1 MSAVVSIAALLAGS
15 ALLVLAGGLHGLLLP
30 LAGLAAG
37 FSDASLGLLGAGWA
51 FGYMAGCLS
60 VPVIVKRVGHVR
72 SFGALAS
79 LAAITVLLNL
89 LYVEPTFW
97 IVLRAVTGFCFAG
110 TAMIVESWLNER
122 STSTTRGRIFGIYTM
137 INLLATTAGQMLLTL
152 GSPSGYF
159 FFVLGSIIYSLSLLP
174 TALSTAASPQ
184 PLTQARL
191 DPKKLWRNSPIAV
204 VAVFMVGVSNG
215 TFSALGA
222 VYGRRIGLDVPE
234 IAIMMS
240 LALLTG
246 AVVQIPVGMLSDRLD
261 RRLVLVGLALMAMT
275 FGSSLSI
282 FGGADATA
290 TILLVAAFGGI
301 VYSMYPVIV
310 AHASDHA
317 DPGDFLR
324 ISGGLLLIFGT
335 GTMVGPLL
343 ASGLMTFTYPGAL
356 FQVTAAAHLSM
367 MLFALWRMRQRT
379 ALTPQEKSDFVP
391 VSSGQITTPE
401 TVSMDP
407 RTEPEEMS
415 GEDRGEDT
423 HDAALRTEP
432 A

>member
-1 MSAVVSIAALLAGS
+1 MSSVVSIAALLAGS
-15 ALLVLAGGLHGLLLP
+15 GLLLLAGGLHGLLLP
-30 LAGLAAG
+30 LAGLAQG

-51 FGYMAGCLS
+51 LGYMTGCLA

-89 LYVEPTFW
+89 LFMDAAVW
-97 IVLRAVTGFCFAG
+97 IVLRAITGFCFSGA
-110 TAMIVESWLNER
+110 AMIVESWLNER
-122 STSTTRGRIFGIYTM
+122 STSETRGRIFGLYTM
-137 INLLATTAGQMLLTL
+137 INLGATTAGQLLLTT

-174 TALSTAASPQ
+174 TALSTATSPQ

-215 TFSALGA
+215 SFGTLGA
-222 VYGRRIGLDVPE
+222 VYGRRIGLEVPE

-240 LALLTG
+240 LALLAG
-246 AVVQIPVGMLSDRLD
+246 ALVQIPVGLLSDRLD
-261 RRLVLVGLALMAMT
+261 RRLVLVGLAIAAMC
-275 FGSSLSI
+275 FGSSLSL
-282 FGGADATA
+282 FGGVSATL
-290 TILLVAAFGGI
+290 TVLLIAGFGGI

-335 GTMVGPLL
+335 GTMVGPLM
-343 ASGLMTFTYPGAL
+343 ASGLMTYTYPGAL

-367 MLFALWRMRQRT
+367 MLFAIWRIRKR
-379 ALTPQEKSDFVP
+379 AAVKPEDKSEFVP
-391 VSSGQITTPE
+391 VISTAQITTPE
-401 TVSMDP
+401 TVVLDP
-407 RTEPEEMS
+407 RTEVDET
-415 GEDRGEDT
+415 GGDI
-423 HDAALRTEP
+423 
-432 A
+432 